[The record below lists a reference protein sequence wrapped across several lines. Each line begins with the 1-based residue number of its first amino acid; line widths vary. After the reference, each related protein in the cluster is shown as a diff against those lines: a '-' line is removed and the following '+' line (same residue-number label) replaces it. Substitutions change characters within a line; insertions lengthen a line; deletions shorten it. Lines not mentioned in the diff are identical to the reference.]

1 MNLLKGSKFLGKQLY
16 LLKKADI
23 IRHSFLLTKFL
34 KCSKCKLKMCL
45 FLRRGTIMDN
55 FWVASL
61 FWIGLAAVIV
71 SAFYL
76 PRRMMKKKKQLD
88 ERYVMND
95 HLARSYSWFGSLGVI
110 FIVWFLSLVVFHS
123 MIAFWLI
130 TVTYVGHMLSYAIGS
145 AIANGRN

>member
-1 MNLLKGSKFLGKQLY
+1 
-16 LLKKADI
+16 
-23 IRHSFLLTKFL
+23 
-34 KCSKCKLKMCL
+34 
-45 FLRRGTIMDN
+45 MDN